1 MRTATIITTAASDAL
16 GHIHDRTP
24 LIVPPNMFSDW
35 LDPEMTSEAGVRAL
49 LDSMPEPHLVPRVVS
64 AKVNYAR
71 NKGPALIQPA
81 A

>member
-1 MRTATIITTAASDAL
+1 MRTATTITTAASDAL

-24 LIVPPNMFSDW
+24 LIVPPDVFSDW
-35 LDPEMTSEAGVRAL
+35 LDPETTSEADVRAL

-64 AKVNYAR
+64 DKVNFVR
-71 NKGPALIQPA
+71 NKGAELIQPA